1 MEVKQVVN
9 IGAGFDT
16 LAWRLS
22 GKMPLINFIEIDHP
36 ATSTEKVKALFDDS
50 RDLPNLHFVAADLSK
65 QNIQSVL
72 GAYEGFDPK
81 LKTLYICEGVLMYLE
96 EESVEELFDAL
107 KNLSG
112 TGTAFIF
119 SCMEPTKSPKNNIR
133 PLLHL
138 YLSIKNERYN
148 WYIREE
154 ELPDFT
160 KKHGF
165 TVIETANSD
174 DYRERYLGNDK
185 QLILHQGEYLA
196 LTVAE

>member
-1 MEVKQVVN
+1 
-9 IGAGFDT
+9 
-16 LAWRLS
+16 
-22 GKMPLINFIEIDHP
+22 
-36 ATSTEKVKALFDDS
+36 
-50 RDLPNLHFVAADLSK
+50 
-65 QNIQSVL
+65 
-72 GAYEGFDPK
+72 
-81 LKTLYICEGVLMYLE
+81 MYLKQE
-96 EESVEELFDAL
+96 NVEALFDAL

-112 TGTAFIF
+112 IGTAFIF
-119 SCMEPTKSPKNNIR
+119 SCMEPADSPKNNIR

-138 YLSIKNERYN
+138 YLFIKNERYN

-154 ELPDFT
+154 KLPDFT

-185 QLILHQGEYLA
+185 RLLLHQGEYLA